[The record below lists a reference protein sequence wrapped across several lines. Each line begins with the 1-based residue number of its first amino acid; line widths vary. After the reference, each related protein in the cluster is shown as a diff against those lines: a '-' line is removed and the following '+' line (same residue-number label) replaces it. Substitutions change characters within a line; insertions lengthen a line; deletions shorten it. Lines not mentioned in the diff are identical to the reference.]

1 MRMKTNLFIFLAASF
16 LFLFSTMSACLA
28 VDEDPCKDQ
37 GITVKNLSFTDIW
50 YKREGDSCIILKRN
64 YSFSIKPE
72 EEIGLFSD
80 MICEKP
86 YGPARKYLDYKS
98 YDANGNCRVKILPES
113 TLSDM

>member
-1 MRMKTNLFIFLAASF
+1 MKKNLFIFLTALF
-16 LFLFSTMSACLA
+16 LFLFSTMSACFA

-50 YKREGDSCIILKRN
+50 YKRQGGSCTMLKRN
-64 YSFSIKPE
+64 YFFIIKPE

-80 MICEKP
+80 MVCEKS
-86 YGPARKYLDYKS
+86 YGPARIYQDYKS
-98 YDANGNCRVKILPES
+98 HDADGDCRVKILPGS

>member
-50 YKREGDSCIILKRN
+50 YKSEGGSCIILK
-64 YSFSIKPE
+64 
-72 EEIGLFSD
+72 
-80 MICEKP
+80 
-86 YGPARKYLDYKS
+86 
-98 YDANGNCRVKILPES
+98 
-113 TLSDM
+113 